1 MMTHEQDRRGAV
13 AHVLELHD
21 ISVDY
26 RRGRSTVHAL
36 RSASLSV
43 DEGESV
49 AVMGPSGCGKSTLL
63 GVLGLTIQPDGGTL
77 LIDSERAPAGRTPR
91 ARARNRL
98 IGMIP
103 QDYAVVDHLTALANV
118 SLPLE
123 YARPRVGRRE
133 RKERARRAL
142 SDVGIEWAGA
152 QKPSQLSGGERQRVA
167 VARALIN
174 HPRYILADEPTAS
187 LDSQTA
193 QDITSLL
200 VSQARRAGGCLVVAT
215 HDPRV
220 ASACDRVL
228 TMTDGSLTA

>member
-1 MMTHEQDRRGAV
+1 MPHA
-13 AHVLELHD
+13 LEIHD

-26 RRGRSTVHAL
+26 HRGKNTVHAL

-63 GVLGLTIQPDGGTL
+63 GVLGLTILPDNGTL
-77 LIDSERAPAGRTPR
+77 LINSERAPAGRTPR

-103 QDYAVVDHLTALANV
+103 QDYAVVDQLTALANV

-123 YARPRVGRRE
+123 YARSRVKRKD

-142 SDVGIEWAGA
+142 SAVGIEWAGN
-152 QKPSQLSGGERQRVA
+152 QKPSQMSGGERQRVA

-174 HPRYILADEPTAS
+174 HPRCILADEPTAS
-187 LDSQTA
+187 LDSETA
-193 QDITSLL
+193 HDITSLL
-200 VSQARRAGGCLVVAT
+200 LSQARQAGGCLVVAT

-220 ASACDRVL
+220 ANACDRVL
-228 TMTDGSLTA
+228 TMTDGSLMGSEGAPNAS

>member
-1 MMTHEQDRRGAV
+1 MPHA
-13 AHVLELHD
+13 LEIHD

-26 RRGRSTVHAL
+26 HRGKNTVHAL

-49 AVMGPSGCGKSTLL
+49 AVMGPTGCGKSTLL
-63 GVLGLTIQPDGGTL
+63 GVLGLTILPDNGTL
-77 LIDSERAPAGRTPR
+77 LINSERAPAGRTPR

-103 QDYAVVDHLTALANV
+103 QDYAVVDQLTALANV

-123 YARPRVGRRE
+123 YARPRVKKKD
-133 RKERARRAL
+133 RKERARKAL
-142 SDVGIEWAGA
+142 SAVGIEWASN
-152 QKPSQLSGGERQRVA
+152 QKPSQMSGGERQRVA

-174 HPRYILADEPTAS
+174 HPRCILADEPTAS
-187 LDSQTA
+187 LDSETA
-193 QDITSLL
+193 HDITSLL
-200 VSQARRAGGCLVVAT
+200 LSQARQAGGCLVVAT

-220 ASACDRVL
+220 ANACDRVL
-228 TMTDGSLTA
+228 TMTDGSLMGPEGTPNAS